1 MIFGGHFCKDLGAC
15 FLGRRRLCPMDS
27 LALQQARDAVI
38 GTKSREEGEE
48 AMSVL
53 TIVKQWTTT
62 MGSMAE
68 A

>member
-1 MIFGGHFCKDLGAC
+1 
-15 FLGRRRLCPMDS
+15 MDS
-27 LALQQARDAVI
+27 LALQRARGVVI
-38 GTKSREEGEE
+38 DTNSREEGEE

-53 TIVKQWTTT
+53 TIVKQWMTT